1 MVSEAKRTVL
11 LLIQVTTAI
20 SNSSSLIMGRA
31 LVVVVV
37 VIHMGTQG
45 FLQELLL
52 MLLGALRWL
61 IETGVDLLMKMSCN
75 KLFLLVI
82 KGFILR
88 LLGCSC
94 FSSRILMILYD
105 LVSLFS
111 FSFVGAL
118 FSLMFLNFLDFVE
131 QFVS

>member
-1 MVSEAKRTVL
+1 MISEAKRTVL

>member
-1 MVSEAKRTVL
+1 
-11 LLIQVTTAI
+11 
-20 SNSSSLIMGRA
+20 MGRA
-31 LVVVVV
+31 LVVVVVVVVV

-45 FLQELLL
+45 FLQELLR

>member
-1 MVSEAKRTVL
+1 MISEAKRTVL

-20 SNSSSLIMGRA
+20 SNSSCLIMDRA

-37 VIHMGTQG
+37 VIHMGTRG
-45 FLQELLL
+45 FLQELLR